1 MIPGNLVWWNYF
13 PVSNPIFSIFFI
25 PSTSAIDLSI
35 TSASGRRDLTVDLFM
50 LLCLSFTESRDYKSL
65 ELLLKVTLNLFLKR
79 SVLVEMKLFLILQLK
94 PDAATL

>member
-1 MIPGNLVWWNYF
+1 
-13 PVSNPIFSIFFI
+13 
-25 PSTSAIDLSI
+25 
-35 TSASGRRDLTVDLFM
+35 M